1 MPLQPRPRWLPF
13 AAVLLATAVAAC
25 NDPFRVRASLAV
37 VEDTF
42 VVNSITDPSA
52 PVTAPVALD
61 IADQPNLFDASTR
74 RPVARR
80 LGPEFFAIGAGF
92 DVGIDVRGDSVVF
105 LPPRLL
111 TTGLTSVRR
120 IGLRR
125 EASAFEDITIAPA
138 RGYVFDTVSVGARKG
153 QAVTIV
159 SQHPVCGS
167 EVYDEIYAKIG
178 VIDVDPAARTATLR
192 VRLDPNCGFRSF
204 LDGVPSR

>member
-1 MPLQPRPRWLPF
+1 MPLQPRPRWLPV
-13 AAVLLATAVAAC
+13 AAVLLVAAVAAC
-25 NDPFRVRASLAV
+25 DDPFRVRASLPV
-37 VEDTF
+37 VEDTL
-42 VVNSITDPSA
+42 VVNSIGDP
-52 PVTAPVALD
+52 TAALAAAVALD
-61 IADQPNLFDASTR
+61 VADQSNLFDASTR

-92 DVGIDVRGDSVVF
+92 DVGIDVQGDSVVF

-125 EASAFEDITIAPA
+125 EASPFENITVAPA
-138 RGYVFDTVSVGARKG
+138 RGYVFDTVSVAAREG
-153 QAVTIV
+153 QTVTLV

-167 EVYDEIYAKIG
+167 EVYGEIYAKIG
-178 VIDVDPAARTATLR
+178 VLDVDPAAKTATLR

-204 LDGVPSR
+204 LDGVPTR